1 MMPPTP
7 QQFSRSSTDE
17 RQWQADLEAQRSIWS
32 TRERMVISG
41 LENYLEKSDDMK
53 SEIEELE
60 LPVDPEGGIS

>member
-1 MMPPTP
+1 MASGSGGT
-7 QQFSRSSTDE
+7 TKY
-17 RQWQADLEAQRSIWS
+17 LEY
-32 TRERMVISG
+32 SG